1 MVTLSSSLSVEL
13 ALAHCAYLNKLEVP
27 DLEEP
32 NDDGHDHE
40 PVDDGVVHVNQ
51 QHRDQV
57 ETLLNT
63 SNACLNMYCMSKKSC
78 SFLYLDS
85 LYLNGHAFLFLDIQ

>member
-1 MVTLSSSLSVEL
+1 MSSQIRYPGEYEASNQVSSRILGLISGMVSLSGSLSVYL
-13 ALAHCAYLNKLEVP
+13 ALAQCAYLNELEVP

-40 PVDDGVVHVNQ
+40 SVDDGVVHVNQ

-57 ETLLNT
+57 ETLLN
-63 SNACLNMYCMSKKSC
+63 SYKV
-78 SFLYLDS
+78 
-85 LYLNGHAFLFLDIQ
+85 